1 MDVSFS
7 DGTEIQ
13 AKAIPLAGDPTA
25 IDHDWSA
32 QGDFSYDGFVTV
44 KDKQKAILKVG
55 EVARVK
61 SNGDI
66 DYDDLVFRDIEWI
79 KGPSAQILVVDAI
92 AGDNVVF
99 SNGDVC
105 LNPPVNAFK
114 FRNSVRAVKTVLS
127 VTNGVVKLSDGTAFG
142 ERQQTYSV
150 LNDRMQDDDEHA
162 RSDRVAK

>member
-1 MDVSFS
+1 M
-7 DGTEIQ
+7 
-13 AKAIPLAGDPTA
+13 
-25 IDHDWSA
+25 
-32 QGDFSYDGFVTV
+32 
-44 KDKQKAILKVG
+44 
-55 EVARVK
+55 
-61 SNGDI
+61 
-66 DYDDLVFRDIEWI
+66 
-79 KGPSAQILVVDAI
+79 VDAI